1 MTDKYAI
8 GPSKSGWASAP
19 TALKLHTLANLGLTV
34 RFIPGKFCSKTKND
48 FNINEK
54 IVTFIFII
62 YLLLLIVPL
71 SDDS

>member
-34 RFIPGKFCSKTKND
+34 RFIPGKFCSKTKKR

-54 IVTFIFII
+54 IVTFILQLFIF
-62 YLLLLIVPL
+62 YY
-71 SDDS
+71 